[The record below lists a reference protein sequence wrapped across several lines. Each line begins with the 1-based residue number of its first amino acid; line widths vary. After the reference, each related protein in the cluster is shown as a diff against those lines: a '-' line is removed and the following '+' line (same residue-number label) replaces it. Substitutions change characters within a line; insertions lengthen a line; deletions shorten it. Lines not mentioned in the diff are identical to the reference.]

1 VQVEIWSDVVC
12 PWCAVGR
19 ARFQR
24 ALEAFD
30 HAAEVTVRWR
40 SFELDPTAPR
50 ERPGSQRDHLAA
62 KYGRTP
68 AQAQEMLDQMTAT
81 AAEEGLTFR
90 FDRARAGNTFDAHR
104 LLHLAHE
111 VGARDDRPGLQDEV
125 KDALLTGYLRD
136 GEPIGDPDAL
146 TRLAVAAGL
155 DHDEVADVLAGDR
168 HAEEVRAD
176 EDQAHAFGIS
186 GVPFFVLDRRYGV
199 SGAQPTEVLLRAL
212 REAWSA
218 RSALTPVGAAGP
230 GPEHGPDHAH
240 DDACAD
246 GSCAV

>member
-24 ALEAFD
+24 ALDAFD
-30 HAAEVTVRWR
+30 HAGEVTVRWR
-40 SFELDPTAPR
+40 SFELDPSAPR
-50 ERPGSQRDHLAA
+50 ERTGSQRDHLAH

-68 AQAQEMLDQMTAT
+68 AQAQQMLDQMTAT

-104 LLHLAHE
+104 LLHLAHHVAVRE
-111 VGARDDRPGLQDEV
+111 DRPGLQDEV
-125 KDALLTGYLRD
+125 KDALLTGYLTD
-136 GEPIGDPDAL
+136 GEPIGDPEAL

-155 DHDEVADVLAGDR
+155 DHAEVADVLGGDR
-168 HAEEVRAD
+168 YADEVRAD
-176 EDQAHAFGIS
+176 EDQARTFGIS

-199 SGAQPTEVLLRAL
+199 SGAQPTEVLLGAL
-212 REAWSA
+212 REAWGA
-218 RSALTPVGAAGP
+218 RSQLAHVGPAGP
-230 GPEHGPDHAH
+230 TDDDAGHEHG
-240 DDACAD
+240 DACAD
-246 GSCAV
+246 GSCAI